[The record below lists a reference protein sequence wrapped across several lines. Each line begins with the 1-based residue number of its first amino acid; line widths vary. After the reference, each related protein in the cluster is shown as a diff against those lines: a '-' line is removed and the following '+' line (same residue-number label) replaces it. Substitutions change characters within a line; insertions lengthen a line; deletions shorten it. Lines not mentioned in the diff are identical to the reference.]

1 MTRSTSNWIVKLIE
15 FRYRWRRNCTTQ
27 PAFSHF
33 QIHRLL
39 ATYSG
44 LCTCRYR
51 PIVYYYY
58 HTCFYIFLRSSG
70 LSHCRLWPLFSGET
84 KNNLYVIKAPWC
96 MHVKRSTIMSTHM
109 HIMPGDLCNLKH
121 WKQIANHFN
130 SRTKRRPLIFV
141 SSWCDSYCQ
150 SHRPKSEHG
159 IHSSSTAF
167 HEMTSTSKGSICNAH
182 IHKPK
187 TCVCLSPSWRRRIII
202 KDWSIIIKNLTIRW
216 ENILLA

>member
-1 MTRSTSNWIVKLIE
+1 MTAKLH
-15 FRYRWRRNCTTQ
+15 N
-27 PAFSHF
+27 PA
-33 QIHRLL
+33 R
-39 ATYSG
+39 
-44 LCTCRYR
+44 
-51 PIVYYYY
+51 
-58 HTCFYIFLRSSG
+58 
-70 LSHCRLWPLFSGET
+70 LFSFSNPSLARYILRTVYMPLPTHSILLLPYLLLYFSAHLGSLIVGCGHCFRRET

-109 HIMPGDLCNLKH
+109 HIIMPGDLCNLKH

-141 SSWCDSYCQ
+141 SSWCESYCQ

-202 KDWSIIIKNLTIRW
+202 KDCSIIIKNLTIRW
-216 ENILLA
+216 ENILLAELACSKATFIQNQTK